1 MSSVKITSLSS
12 TPGFPFN
19 TALEDFFNTYK
30 VDKDIECYKLYF
42 SPFGSRPNIE
52 FDPVGSNF
60 DDLYQIKFRSQIV
73 ILNIIDSIIDKNG
86 DIAIDQLLEFC
97 SNHPENNFIVFT
109 FHDSFIKQINIKNLY
124 IDTISSVTLENSI
137 AQKYKYF
144 NKNIKSNEWLL
155 LNSKMKLHRFL
166 TIYYLLSKEYYK
178 NGLISINLNYLE
190 DKFLENLKIKSKIT
204 KQLKNDFLKGK
215 ARFENNEFNLLKIPL
230 NRYDVNLPIE
240 NYNINLIPIYRKTGI
255 EIITGSM
262 FFNNDT
268 CIGEKEVQNIYGKSF
283 PIYITGCGMVKKIK
297 DLFNIDT
304 FDDIID
310 HSYDELENP
319 FERLTTAIDKNE
331 KLLNGSINIKE
342 LWSDNQKRFED
353 NRAKADLFLRDKTY
367 QTHFNEERIKKSLD
381 YFNVSY
387 EIKT

>member
-1 MSSVKITSLSS
+1 
-12 TPGFPFN
+12 
-19 TALEDFFNTYK
+19 
-30 VDKDIECYKLYF
+30 
-42 SPFGSRPNIE
+42 
-52 FDPVGSNF
+52 
-60 DDLYQIKFRSQIV
+60 
-73 ILNIIDSIIDKNG
+73 
-86 DIAIDQLLEFC
+86 
-97 SNHPENNFIVFT
+97 
-109 FHDSFIKQINIKNLY
+109 
-124 IDTISSVTLENSI
+124 
-137 AQKYKYF
+137 
-144 NKNIKSNEWLL
+144 
-155 LNSKMKLHRFL
+155 MKLHRFL

-230 NRYDVNLPIE
+230 NRYDVNMPIE

>member
-144 NKNIKSNEWLL
+144 NK
-155 LNSKMKLHRFL
+155 
-166 TIYYLLSKEYYK
+166 
-178 NGLISINLNYLE
+178 SI
-190 DKFLENLKIKSKIT
+190 
-204 KQLKNDFLKGK
+204 
-215 ARFENNEFNLLKIPL
+215 
-230 NRYDVNLPIE
+230 
-240 NYNINLIPIYRKTGI
+240 
-255 EIITGSM
+255 
-262 FFNNDT
+262 
-268 CIGEKEVQNIYGKSF
+268 
-283 PIYITGCGMVKKIK
+283 
-297 DLFNIDT
+297 
-304 FDDIID
+304 
-310 HSYDELENP
+310 
-319 FERLTTAIDKNE
+319 
-331 KLLNGSINIKE
+331 
-342 LWSDNQKRFED
+342 
-353 NRAKADLFLRDKTY
+353 
-367 QTHFNEERIKKSLD
+367 
-381 YFNVSY
+381 
-387 EIKT
+387 